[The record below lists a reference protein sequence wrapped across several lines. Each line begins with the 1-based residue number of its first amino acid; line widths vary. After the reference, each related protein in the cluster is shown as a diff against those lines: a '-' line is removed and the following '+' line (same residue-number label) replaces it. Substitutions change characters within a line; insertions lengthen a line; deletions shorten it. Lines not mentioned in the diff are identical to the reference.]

1 MRLKSFAIGGLVMLL
16 SGCEA
21 IMFGNVLVGCAI
33 RPEPALMPKELP
45 VATMGMPYSV
55 RIDVVDAS
63 TPVSTLLIAPAHPL
77 PEGLELSHE
86 EREKHG
92 VIQGTPTKAGL
103 YDVLVYGSTFGT
115 QCTGQD
121 VERLYKV
128 EVKQQR

>member
-21 IMFGNVLVGCAI
+21 IMFGNVLLGCAI

-45 VATMGMPYSV
+45 VATMGMQYSV

-63 TPVSTLLIAPAHPL
+63 TPVSKLLIAPAHPL

-92 VIQGTPTKAGL
+92 VIQGTPTKAGI
-103 YDVLVYGSTFGT
+103 YDVLVYGM
-115 QCTGQD
+115 
-121 VERLYKV
+121 
-128 EVKQQR
+128 